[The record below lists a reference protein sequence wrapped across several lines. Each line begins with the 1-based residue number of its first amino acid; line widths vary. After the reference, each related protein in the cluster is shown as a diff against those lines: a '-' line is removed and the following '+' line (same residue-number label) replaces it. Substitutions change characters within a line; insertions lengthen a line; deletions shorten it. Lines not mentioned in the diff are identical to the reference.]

1 MKVLAGFYSQLPSG
15 TGALVFERVLSCVLK
30 PMLTFLYNHPA
41 VKIHLHLTSAEMEW
55 LECNHP
61 EVNML
66 ITDLIKKDQLELLTG
81 GYYQPVLQLLQM
93 KDRSAQIEKTTTYI
107 RRRYG
112 TRVQTLW
119 CYDQIWNPSYI
130 SAMYL
135 CSTSRLMISTYDRLH
150 DRQLQTEPFIM
161 QETGRTIEVYPT
173 DDFCSRLISDYSDG
187 LLSFN
192 DIRRSFDDYLARLG
206 SSEYFA
212 MMLNADQL
220 CQGSSVCGHEAEQ
233 TGVWKLL
240 SDLYDECVR
249 REWRMLLLSEYD
261 EEAPPVGYDYLPA
274 GWYGRD
280 SRQTKRM
287 TSFNDVL
294 VHSEELNQ
302 LYGRLLFI
310 QDVVRNYKKNKDI
323 RKRAESLLE
332 KASCGTAFIAD
343 SCGGSVQPMYRKLV
357 YKYLSEV
364 EQLLVA
370 QPDFSYPIE
379 FDVDFDQREE
389 YLSLGKNISAM
400 VDGKGGAI
408 IELNYLPAGWNYA
421 DTFSG
426 RPIDNTTQRHG
437 LTPGKKQKIFED
449 LLFPPA
455 EDFSE
460 YRKYDQ
466 RTCISLGAERYD
478 LDRLDRKGTE
488 YKASYLYEG
497 REPVPCTLVI
507 EKRYKFRQNTII
519 LDVQLTNLGEE
530 PAEFIY
536 GSELNLSVGTRTGAI
551 QLYAF
556 ESKHTEL
563 LSEHDANIKNLRNIR
578 LFDEVNKTIVSL
590 TSDTRFSLLKE
601 DYYTDAPTI
610 LGKEL
615 LYHHTILLPY
625 LPIRLSSQE
634 SVALKLALR
643 IERR

>member
-15 TGALVFERVLSCVLK
+15 TGALVLERVLSCVLK

-41 VKIHLHLTSAEMEW
+41 AKIHLHLTTAEMEW

-66 ITDLIKKDQLELLTG
+66 ITDLVKKNQLELLTG
-81 GYYQPVLQLLQM
+81 GYYQPILQLLQM

-112 TRVQTLW
+112 TRGQTLW

-135 CSTSRLMISTYDRLH
+135 CSTNRLMISTYDRLH
-150 DRQLQTEPFIM
+150 DRQLRTEPFIM

-173 DDFCSRLISDYSDG
+173 DDFCSRLVSDYAAG

-192 DIRRSFDDYLARLG
+192 DIRGKFDERLSQLG
-206 SSEYFA
+206 ETHYFA

-220 CQGSSVCGHEAEQ
+220 CQGSSLCGHEAEQ
-233 TGVWKLL
+233 VGVWKLL
-240 SDLYDECVR
+240 SDLYDKCIR
-249 REWRMLLLSEYD
+249 QEWRMLLLNEYD
-261 EEAPPVGYDYLPA
+261 EEAAPVGYDYLPA

-287 TSFNDVL
+287 ASFNDIL

-310 QDVVRNYKKNKDI
+310 QDAVRNYKKNKDI

-332 KASCGTAFIAD
+332 KASCGVAFIRD

-357 YKYLSEV
+357 YKYLNEV
-364 EQLLVA
+364 EQLLVS

-379 FDVDFDQREE
+379 FDVDFDQHEE

-400 VDGKGGAI
+400 IDEKGGAL

-426 RPIDNTTQRHG
+426 RPVDDATQCHG
-437 LTPGKKQKIFED
+437 VMFGKKQKVFED
-449 LLFPPA
+449 LLFPVA
-455 EDFSE
+455 DDFSE
-460 YRKYDQ
+460 YRKYDSSS
-466 RTCISLGAERYD
+466 CVSLGAERYN

-488 YKASYLYEG
+488 YRASYLYESLI
-497 REPVPCTLVI
+497 PVPFTLMI

-519 LDVQLTNLGEE
+519 LDMRLTNLAEE
-530 PAEFIY
+530 PVDFIY

-551 QLYAF
+551 PLYAF

-578 LFDEVNKTIVSL
+578 LFDEVNKTIISL
-590 TSDTRFSLLKE
+590 TSDTRFSLIKE
-601 DYYTDAPTI
+601 DYYTDAPTV

-615 LYHHTILLPY
+615 LYHHTILLPH
-625 LPIRLSSQE
+625 LPIHLNSQE
-634 SVALKLALR
+634 SATLKLALR

>member
-30 PMLTFLYNHPA
+30 PLLTFLYNHPTA
-41 VKIHLHLTSAEMEW
+41 KIHLHLTAAEMEW

-66 ITDLIKKDQLELLTG
+66 ITDLVKKNQLELLTG
-81 GYYQPVLQLLQM
+81 GYYQPILQLLQM

-135 CSTSRLMISTYDRLH
+135 CSTNRLMISTYDRLH
-150 DRQLQTEPFIM
+150 DRQLRTEPFIM
-161 QETGRTIEVYPT
+161 QETGRTVEVYPT
-173 DDFCSRLISDYSDG
+173 DDFCSRLVSDYAEG

-192 DIRRSFDDYLARLG
+192 EVRGRFDEHLVQLG
-206 SSEYFA
+206 QAQYFA

-220 CQGSSVCGHEAEQ
+220 CQGGSLCGHEAEQ

-240 SDLYDECVR
+240 SDLYDTCAR
-249 REWRMLLLSEYD
+249 QKWRMLLLNEYN
-261 EEAPPVGYDYLPA
+261 EEAAPVGYDYLPA

-280 SRQTKRM
+280 SRQAKRM
-287 TSFNDVL
+287 ASFNDIL

-310 QDVVRNYKKNKDI
+310 QDAVRNCKKNKDI

-332 KASCGTAFIAD
+332 KASCGIAFITD

-357 YKYLSEV
+357 YKYLNEV
-364 EQLLVA
+364 EQLLVS

-379 FDVDFDQREE
+379 FDVDFDQHEE

-400 VDGKGGAI
+400 VDGKGGAL

-426 RPIDNTTQRHG
+426 RPVDDVAQCHG
-437 LTPGKKQKIFED
+437 VMFGKKQKVFED
-449 LLFPPA
+449 LLFPMTD
-455 EDFSE
+455 DFSE
-460 YRKYDQ
+460 YSKYDSMS
-466 RTCISLGAERYD
+466 CVNLGAERYD

-488 YKASYLYEG
+488 YKASYLHEG
-497 REPVPCTLVI
+497 LSPVPFTLMI

-519 LDVQLTNLGEE
+519 LDLRLTNLTEE
-530 PAEFIY
+530 PADFIY

-551 QLYAF
+551 PLYAF

-578 LFDEVNKTIVSL
+578 LFDEVNKTIISL
-590 TSDTRFSLLKE
+590 TSDTRFSLIKE
-601 DYYTDAPTI
+601 DYYTDAPTV

-625 LPIRLSSQE
+625 LPVHLNFQE
-634 SVALKLALR
+634 STTLKLALR